1 MPDDLADQVAG
12 VGALAEPARRALYR
26 YVAAQPD
33 PVSRE
38 QAATEVDLPRH
49 SAKFH
54 LDRLVEEGL
63 LEVEFRRLS
72 GRTGPGAGR
81 PSKLY
86 RRSSRQFS
94 VSLPERRYHLAGDV
108 LASAID
114 RSIRYSVPIE
124 EAVREAAAVEGR
136 RLARESEEENG
147 VGAGTDDSP
156 TTAPRTA
163 DGSSRS
169 DLDRT
174 ATVLA
179 RHGYEPRVSEDEICL
194 ANCPFDR
201 LATEHTDLVCGMNL
215 ALIDAVIEGLGVRAV
230 DAELA
235 PQPGYCCV
243 KVSSRRPSSRTS
255 SGTDLS

>member
-1 MPDDLADQVAG
+1 VPDELADQVAG
-12 VGALAEPARRALYR
+12 VGALAEPARWALYR
-26 YVAAQPD
+26 YVASQPD
-33 PVSRE
+33 PVGRE
-38 QAATEVDLPRH
+38 QAATSVGLPLH
-49 SAKFH
+49 SVKFH

-114 RSIRYSVPIE
+114 RSIRYSVPID

-136 RLARESEEENG
+136 RLALVSEEEDA
-147 VGAGTDDSP
+147 VGDATDDSAA
-156 TTAPRTA
+156 TAPHTA
-163 DGSSRS
+163 DVSSRS

-179 RHGYEPRVSEDEICL
+179 RHGYEPRVSEGEICL

-201 LATEHTDLVCGMNL
+201 LATEYTDLVCGMNL
-215 ALIDAVIEGLGVRAV
+215 ALIDGVIEGLGLRAV

-243 KVSSRRPSSRTS
+243 KVSSRRPSANEQGS
-255 SGTDLS
+255 